1 MKRIVI
7 IGAGGHGR
15 EVAEI
20 LRQQP
25 DFQSH
30 AAILG
35 FVDDN
40 PLLHDCVLDGLPVLG
55 DWDWFRD
62 NADVTSM
69 SVICAIGEPRVSR
82 RVVARAAELELD
94 FVNAVSANARVSE
107 LSKVGRGVMLF
118 SNVAVNTGAIIEDHC
133 ILNLNATVS
142 HDSKVGRHTNI
153 NPGAHL
159 AGNVNVGE
167 GCYIGMGANILQ
179 GVSIGAWSIVGAGA
193 VVTKDL
199 PANVTAVGVP
209 ARIIK
214 TREAGWHER

>member
-1 MKRIVI
+1 LTGIVI

-15 EVAEI
+15 EVADI
-20 LRQQP
+20 LRHQIP
-25 DFQSH
+25 KL
-30 AAILG
+30 ARALLG

-40 PLLHDCVLDGLPVLG
+40 PSLRGSIMDGLPVLG
-55 DWDWFRD
+55 DWSWFRD
-62 NADVTSM
+62 NQKVNDV

-82 RVVARAAELELD
+82 RIVARALELGLE
-94 FVNAVSANARVSE
+94 FANAVSMTCQVSE
-107 LSKVGRGVMLF
+107 FSKVGRGVMMF
-118 SNVAVNTGAIIEDHC
+118 SGVAVNTGAVIEDHC
-133 ILNLNATVS
+133 TLNLGATVS
-142 HDSKVGRHTNI
+142 HDTKVGRHTNL

-159 AGNVNVGE
+159 AGNVTVGE

-179 GVSIGAWSIVGAGA
+179 GVSIGEWSIVGAGA
-193 VVTKDL
+193 VVTTDL